1 MGYKVCLDAGHYGKY
16 NRSPV
21 VREYYESDFTWKFTL
36 YEKEEL
42 EKYGIQVVLT
52 RNIKDN
58 DLALVERGKK
68 SKGCDIF
75 ISNHSNACSS
85 ETVDHP
91 SVIYPVPY
99 KDTNVERNR
108 QLATL
113 IAENIQ
119 RTLGT
124 KEKGKVYS
132 KVESYDRNKN
142 GIKNDDEY
150 YGVLHGA
157 QLVNTPYRLI
167 VEHGFHT
174 NTATA
179 KKLLDD
185 NIIRVLAHKE
195 ANAIAVFLGCEQ
207 IEIPDVTT
215 PTIVYTVVKGD
226 SLGKIANNFNTT
238 VAEILELN
246 PSIKN
251 ANMIYVGQKLN
262 VPSFL
267 EGRVDDVTHIVK
279 KGETLS
285 SIAKLYKTTYIKLA
299 LINKIAN
306 PSKISV
312 GQVIKLK

>member
-58 DLALVERGKK
+58 DLALVERGKM

-113 IAENIQ
+113 IADNIQ

-132 KVESYDRNKN
+132 KVETYDRNKN

-185 NIIRVLAHKE
+185 NIIRLLAHKE
-195 ANAIAVFLGCEQ
+195 ANAIAVFL
-207 IEIPDVTT
+207 DVNRLKSLMLPHPQLFTRLLKVIALEKSQ
-215 PTIVYTVVKGD
+215 TI
-226 SLGKIANNFNTT
+226 
-238 VAEILELN
+238 
-246 PSIKN
+246 SI
-251 ANMIYVGQKLN
+251 Q
-262 VPSFL
+262 
-267 EGRVDDVTHIVK
+267 R
-279 KGETLS
+279 
-285 SIAKLYKTTYIKLA
+285 
-299 LINKIAN
+299 
-306 PSKISV
+306 
-312 GQVIKLK
+312 